1 MLHLAQVQNNESAGG
16 VELKLLARQNSE
28 QTWAVINPECI
39 PLTDSNSLN
48 EGLLT
53 LVDLSEEQEILS
65 IEQAKDWVLDLVE
78 KYLTIEVN
86 PTFLQE
92 EAERVEQWRQDL
104 TLQSQDLTR
113 RNLELEAR
121 REQLQTLEEE
131 LKGEKQKLEQ
141 SQQQLQAQE
150 EELKHEKEKLQA
162 QKEELKREKEE
173 LEQRKKDLDS

>member
-1 MLHLAQVQNNESAGG
+1 
-16 VELKLLARQNSE
+16 
-28 QTWAVINPECI
+28 
-39 PLTDSNSLN
+39 
-48 EGLLT
+48 
-53 LVDLSEEQEILS
+53 VDLSENYEILS
-65 IEQAKDWVLDLVE
+65 IQQAKDWVLDLVQ

-131 LKGEKQKLEQ
+131 LKQEKQL
-141 SQQQLQAQE
+141 LE
-150 EELKHEKEKLQA
+150 EEKRKLDA
-162 QKEELKREKEE
+162 R
-173 LEQRKKDLDS
+173 DNDS

>member
-1 MLHLAQVQNNESAGG
+1 MLHLAQVQSNESAGG
-16 VELKLLARQNSE
+16 VELQLLARHNPE
-28 QTWAVINPECI
+28 HTWAVINPETI
-39 PLTDSNSLN
+39 PLSNSKSLN
-48 EGLLT
+48 EGSLI
-53 LVDLSEEQEILS
+53 LVDLSENYEILS
-65 IEQAKDWVLDLVE
+65 IQQAKDWVLDLVQ

-131 LKGEKQKLEQ
+131 LKQEKQL
-141 SQQQLQAQE
+141 LE
-150 EELKHEKEKLQA
+150 EEKRKLDA
-162 QKEELKREKEE
+162 S
-173 LEQRKKDLDS
+173 DADS

>member
-1 MLHLAQVQNNESAGG
+1 MLHLAQVQNNESSGG
-16 VELKLLARQNSE
+16 VQLQLLARHNSE
-28 QTWAVINPECI
+28 HTWAVINPEAI
-39 PLTDSNSLN
+39 PLTNSKSLG
-48 EGLLT
+48 EGLLV
-53 LVDLSEEQEILS
+53 LVDLSENYEILS
-65 IEQAKDWVLDLVE
+65 IQQAKDWVLDLVQ

-131 LKGEKQKLEQ
+131 LKQ
-141 SQQQLQAQE
+141 
-150 EELKHEKEKLQA
+150 EKEKL
-162 QKEELKREKEE
+162 
-173 LEQRKKDLDS
+173 EQRNKESDSSETDS

>member
-28 QTWAVINPECI
+28 HTWAVINPECI
-39 PLTDSNSLN
+39 PLTDSKPLN
-48 EGLLT
+48 EGLLI
-53 LVDLSEEQEILS
+53 LVDVSENDEILS
-65 IEQAKDWVLDLVE
+65 IQQAQDWVLDLVD

-131 LKGEKQKLEQ
+131 LKQEKQKLDQ
-141 SQQQLQAQE
+141 
-150 EELKHEKEKLQA
+150 H
-162 QKEELKREKEE
+162 
-173 LEQRKKDLDS
+173 KKDVDLNDTDS